1 MEYRVGIDVGGT
13 AVKLG
18 LFQAGTLLEKWE
30 IPTIKG
36 QILEDIAA
44 AVMGCMERN
53 GLQRAQVQG
62 IGIGVPGP
70 VTRDGVVNQCI
81 NLDWGVFNLHE
92 ALGTLTGLP
101 VIGDNDANCAALGE
115 VAQFGCRNAIF
126 VTIGTGVGGGII
138 IDGKVLGGAHA
149 TAGEIGHITVSAPDK
164 AQCTCG
170 KRGCLEAYASATG
183 IVRQYREAT
192 GTERTCAEIFAAA
205 EAGEEAAQT
214 LLEKVYDYLGEALAS
229 ACCICDPEQVILGG
243 GVARAGEPLRRGVE
257 AAFDRHKFHACE
269 GTKFALARLGND
281 AGIYGAQLLLEEL
294 T

>member
-1 MEYRVGIDVGGT
+1 MEYRFGIDVGGT
-13 AVKLG
+13 SVKLG
-18 LFQAGTLLEKWE
+18 LFREGTLLEKWE
-30 IPTIKG
+30 IPTVKG

-44 AVMGCMERN
+44 SVALCMERTD
-53 GLQRAQVQG
+53 LSREQILG

-70 VTRDGVVNQCI
+70 VYRDGVVNQCI

-92 ALGTLTGLP
+92 ALGELTGLT

-149 TAGEIGHITVSAPDK
+149 TAGEIGHITISAPDR

-183 IVRQYREAT
+183 IVRQYKEIT
-192 GTERTCAEIFAAA
+192 GQEKSCAEIFAAA
-205 EAGEEAAQT
+205 EDGEEAAQD
-214 LLEKVYDYLGEALAS
+214 LLHTVYDYLGEALAS
-229 ACCICDPEQVILGG
+229 ACCICDPERVILGG

-257 AAFDRHKFHACE
+257 EAFERHKFHACE
-269 GTKFALARLGND
+269 GTKFDLARLGND
-281 AGIYGAQLLLEEL
+281 AGIFGAQLLLEEL
-294 T
+294 K

>member
-1 MEYRVGIDVGGT
+1 MEYRFGIDVGGT
-13 AVKLG
+13 SVKLG
-18 LFQAGTLLEKWE
+18 LFRDANLLEKWE
-30 IPTIKG
+30 IPTVKG

-44 AVMGCMERN
+44 SVARCMERHA
-53 GLQRAQVQG
+53 LQRAQVRG

-70 VTRDGVVNQCI
+70 VSREGLVNQCI

-92 ALGTLTGLP
+92 ALGALTGLP

-183 IVRQYREAT
+183 IVRQYEEKT
-192 GTERTCAEIFAAA
+192 GRKQTCAEIFAAA
-205 EAGEEAAQT
+205 EKGEEAAQD
-214 LLEKVYDYLGEALAS
+214 LLHTVYDYLGEALAS
-229 ACCICDPEQVILGG
+229 ACCVCDPERVILGG

-257 AAFDRHKFHACE
+257 EAFQRHKFHACE
-269 GTKFALARLGND
+269 GTKFDLARLGND
-281 AGIYGAQLLLEEL
+281 AGIYGAQLLLEEIK
-294 T
+294 